1 MLTYF
6 PGSRLPS
13 QFPDSHRHSPS
24 LAQGFCGQIP
34 GNSPV
39 LAPTGE
45 ISPPVLLYP
54 CSRLSFLLCSPCQPR
69 WGLLQGWN
77 ALCSQMPSSSWF
89 LQLQVWLLFSNYLA
103 GFKCIS
109 SCPEDT
115 YDFLPLL
122 KTNQTLPVSRL
133 HMPRVEY
140 TTTCQLRPSRS
151 VPPWLLLCSLLQFGL
166 SVSTKGL
173 CAKGQPVGLS
183 GIDEALRRQVAL

>member
-6 PGSRLPS
+6 PGSRLS
-13 QFPDSHRHSPS
+13 SLFPVSDRHSPS

-39 LAPTGE
+39 LAQAWE

-54 CSRLSFLLCSPCQPR
+54 RSCLSFLLCSPRQPR

-89 LQLQVWLLFSNYLA
+89 LQLQVWLLFSNHLA

-109 SCPEDT
+109 IYPEDA

-122 KTNQTLPVSRL
+122 KINQTLPVSRL
-133 HMPRVEY
+133 LVPRVIY
-140 TTTCQLRPSRS
+140 TTTCQLWPSRS
-151 VPPWLLLCSLLQFGL
+151 VPPLFLLCSLLQFGL
-166 SVSTKGL
+166 NVSAKGL
-173 CAKGQPVGLS
+173 CAKGQPVGPS
-183 GIDEALRRQVAL
+183 GIDETFRS